1 MQTYVPTTKKLFGG
15 IIAVAAVVAAN
26 LLAAESAIPS
36 APEAI
41 TGIGAPSVSATAS
54 FEDHEFVVPVM
65 RRGELT
71 LPTPPDIDVEAVRN
85 EASAWLGNGAIAAP
99 TASIDVVAPE
109 VSRDAEPLALDLDVP
124 ELERPELPTLPKI
137 R

>member
-1 MQTYVPTTKKLFGG
+1 MQTYVPTTKQLFSG

-41 TGIGAPSVSATAS
+41 TGISAPSVTGAAS

-65 RRGELT
+65 RRSELA
-71 LPTPPDIDVEAVRN
+71 LPTLPDIDVEAVRD
-85 EASAWLGNGAIAAP
+85 EASAWLGDGAIAAP
-99 TASIDVVAPE
+99 TVSIDVAAPG
-109 VSRDAEPLALDLDVP
+109 VSGAAGSLAPDLDVP
-124 ELERPELPTLPKI
+124 ELERPELPLLPKI

>member
-1 MQTYVPTTKKLFGG
+1 MQTYVPSTKQLFSG

-41 TGIGAPSVSATAS
+41 TGISAPSVSEAAS
-54 FEDHEFVVPVM
+54 LEDHKLVVPVI
-65 RRGELT
+65 RRSELT
-71 LPTPPDIDVEAVRN
+71 LPAPPDIDVEAARD
-85 EASAWLGNGAIAAP
+85 EASAWLGDGAIAAP
-99 TASIDVVAPE
+99 NASIDVAAPE
-109 VSRDAEPLALDLDVP
+109 LNGDAGSLAPDLDVP
-124 ELERPELPTLPKI
+124 ELERPELPALPKI